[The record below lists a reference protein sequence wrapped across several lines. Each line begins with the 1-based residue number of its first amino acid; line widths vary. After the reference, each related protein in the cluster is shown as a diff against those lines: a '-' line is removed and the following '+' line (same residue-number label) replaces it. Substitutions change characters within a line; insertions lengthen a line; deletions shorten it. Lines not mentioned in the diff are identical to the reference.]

1 MGQGLAH
8 PAWIKPNSRQT
19 EAIKHGGDMD
29 SKQMLT
35 IVEQYCR
42 KIASTHDDINIE
54 RIADRKT
61 MLVEQIGESGR
72 AVMLTEYKV
81 DGITCWA
88 GYSTRSNTVFISLA
102 A

>member
-1 MGQGLAH
+1 M
-8 PAWIKPNSRQT
+8 N
-19 EAIKHGGDMD
+19 

-42 KIASTHDDINIE
+42 KVASTSENIIIT

-61 MLVEQIGESGR
+61 MLIEESGESGR

-88 GYSTRSNTVFISLA
+88 GYSSRSQTVYISLA
-102 A
+102 T